1 MDVSMDIRPAKV
13 SELEEIAELQHIVF
27 RPNEAESPAR
37 YLAYAKEDPTYT
49 LDHSRVIETDGRIVA
64 HLRIWDR
71 TMRVRGVSLLAAGIG
86 SLCVHPNY
94 RKQGYAQALMRDTE
108 GYFLQAGYDFGLL
121 FTIIGT
127 PYYEAQNWITIPLP
141 TFTINFVDVTRES
154 LDVRPLEIEKDL
166 DAVMHIHEVDG
177 MHGTGSVVR
186 DRNYWTNGPARIRG
200 LFPKWGVVR
209 NGEVVAY
216 VNFVS
221 DGDGVWV
228 KEACALPNE
237 SLAYADLASLV
248 LNKCNGKL
256 SGSLPHRHAFVHTLE
271 TMSQSTA
278 TWSTYDEMM
287 VKGVNWHSLRE
298 KLGADVV
305 PSPQPKSEAQF
316 WTDLFGD
323 DVFYWET
330 DFF

>member
-1 MDVSMDIRPAKV
+1 MDIRPAKV

-27 RPNEAESPAR
+27 RPDEPESPAR

-49 LDHSRVIETDGRIVA
+49 LDHSRVLEVDGRIVA

-71 TMRVRGVSLLAAGIG
+71 TVMVHGVALLAAGIG

-94 RKQGYAQALMRDTE
+94 RKRGYAQALMKDTE
-108 GYFLQAGYDFGLL
+108 AYFLQAGYDFGLL

-141 TFTINFVDVTRES
+141 SFAFDPVDVTRES
-154 LDVRPLEIEKDL
+154 LDVRPLEIKKDL
-166 DAVMHIHEVDG
+166 EAVMHIHQMDG
-177 MHGTGSVVR
+177 MQYTGSVVR
-186 DRNYWTNGPARIRG
+186 DRDYWTNGPARIRG
-200 LFPKWGVVR
+200 LFPQWGVVR
-209 NGEVVAY
+209 NDELVAY
-216 VNFVS
+216 VNFVP
-221 DGDGVWV
+221 DGDGVWI

-237 SLAYADLASLV
+237 NLAYADLASLV
-248 LNKCNGKL
+248 LNQCKGKL
-256 SGSLPHRHAFVHTLE
+256 YGSLPLRHAFVHTLE

-287 VKGVNWHSLRE
+287 VKGVNWDTLRE

-305 PSPQPKSEAQF
+305 PSPKPKSEAEF
-316 WTDLFGD
+316 WPDLFGED
-323 DVFYWET
+323 AFYWET
-330 DFF
+330 DIF